1 MKRRL
6 SLALGFCSLPA
17 FLAAQGGIYQHGTVV
32 RMRMA
37 DCIPDHRGF
46 MVAMGGQQIHPTEEL
61 CPEYT
66 LVSDKVVFVIV
77 GKSSNQMVPLAEV
90 IDFRFHNN
98 QMAVRIDD
106 ARRETRF
113 AIKEMNLRLQWEL
126 MQKHIEEELR
136 VSPRQEIDGATGTKN
151 RE

>member
-1 MKRRL
+1 MKRTL
-6 SLALGFCSLPA
+6 SSVLLFCSLPV
-17 FLAAQGGIYQHGTVV
+17 LLTAQNGIYQHGTVV

-37 DCIPDHRGF
+37 DCILVHRGF
-46 MVAMGGQQIHPTEEL
+46 MTAIGGQPVQMTEEL

-66 LVSDKVVFVIV
+66 LVSDKVVFIIV

-98 QMAVRIDD
+98 ELAVRIDD

-113 AIKEMNLRLQWEL
+113 SIKEMTLRSQWEL
-126 MQKHIEEELR
+126 LQKHIEEQLS
-136 VSPRQEIDGATGTKN
+136 SPPRPEVEGAMAMRN